1 MIVPEGGGAGNNRS
15 WNVLKQLTFAAVQ
28 KRFSWMTFWRKEGS
42 VEYCHVTVVSS
53 GVGQSIRHVKVVNS
67 VGEYV
72 IVEPLA
78 GARRVTW
85 GTAAPAGGADASR
98 AAVRTPAT
106 RAARGMFSRHRT
118 AEAFFHA
125 SFGGPRDPARQEAG
139 TMAAVR

>member
-106 RAARGMFSRHRT
+106 RAARGIFSVIGRDER
-118 AEAFFHA
+118 
-125 SFGGPRDPARQEAG
+125 SSMPRSGGLETQPGRRLAQWPR
-139 TMAAVR
+139 